1 MREETPK
8 AWGGTHS
15 DGMTQGRPTV
25 FFDIDGTLAWRDPE
39 QAASLSAQ
47 ERDWS
52 PAPTPVVAEAVRS
65 LVERGGLAFLC
76 TGRSPAAIHPILAG
90 LPFTGFVTLS
100 GAYASMGGEV
110 LRDVAL
116 PLEVLMLIEGA
127 LAKRGAGALVEGVG
141 GVSELRGGPEGTS
154 EGGHSTMQGA
164 LRDLGGNAYKLVM
177 RTWMAQEVLALP
189 ALGGMLKGSD
199 LGDENTEL
207 GLAANTKQV
216 GMNLVLRRLGSRVG
230 TTYAFGDSK
239 NDLSSFA
246 VVDVPV
252 AVGNASPEIKDRA
265 ALVTAPVWEDGV
277 ARGLVDLGLADPAVL
292 V

>member
-116 PLEVLMLIEGA
+116 PLEVLMLIEGD
-127 LAKRGAGALVEGVG
+127 
-141 GVSELRGGPEGTS
+141 
-154 EGGHSTMQGA
+154 HSTMQGA

-230 TTYAFGDSK
+230 TTYAFGDSE

>member
-1 MREETPK
+1 MSHDAPG
-8 AWGGTHS
+8 AAGS
-15 DGMTQGRPTV
+15 AQGSPTV
-25 FFDIDGTLAWRDPE
+25 FFDIDGTLAWRDPRE
-39 QAASLSAQ
+39 VGLLSAQ
-47 ERDWS
+47 ERGLS
-52 PAPTPVVAEAVRS
+52 PAPTPVVARAVRS
-65 LVERGGLAFLC
+65 LVEGGGLAFLC
-76 TGRSPAAIHPILAG
+76 TGRSPAAIHPTLEA
-90 LPFTGFVTLS
+90 LPFTGLVTLS
-100 GAYASMGGEV
+100 GAYASMEGEV

-116 PLEVLMLIEGA
+116 PLEVLMLVEDA

-141 GVSELRGGPEGTS
+141 GVSELRGGPEGTRT
-154 EGGHSTMQGA
+154 GGFASMQEA
-164 LRDLGGNAYKLVM
+164 LRNLGGSAYKLVM

-189 ALGGMLKGSD
+189 ALSGMLRGSD

-216 GMNLVLRRLGSRVG
+216 GMDLVLRRLGSRVG
-230 TTYAFGDSK
+230 TTYAFGDSE

-252 AVGNASPEIKDRA
+252 AVGNASPQVKDRA

-292 V
+292 A